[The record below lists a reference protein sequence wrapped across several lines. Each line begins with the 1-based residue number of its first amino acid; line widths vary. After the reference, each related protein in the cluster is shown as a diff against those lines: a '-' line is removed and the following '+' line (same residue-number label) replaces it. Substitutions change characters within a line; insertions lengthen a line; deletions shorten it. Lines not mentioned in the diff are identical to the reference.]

1 MLVAFDVDGTLL
13 RGETIC
19 ECLGRGIGKIE
30 EMKTFEFLT
39 SQTQIFQAR
48 RTMLGWFMPYGR
60 TALLKCLKSA
70 RLAPGTRAGIARLRA
85 CGMRTAL
92 VSISWRFAVDWLAAD
107 LGADYAI
114 GTDWLEAG
122 EVVDFW
128 PNDKVT
134 WLAALLQELH
144 LSPQA
149 LVAIGDSAG
158 DIPMLKF
165 AGRAY
170 FVGPKVPPLL
180 AHVHHWP
187 DANIEELV
195 DDIVRLTTGDD

>member
-30 EMKTFEFLT
+30 EMKTFELLT
-39 SQTQIFQAR
+39 SQAQIFQAR

-60 TALLKCLKSA
+60 TGLLECLKSA
-70 RLAPGTRAGIARLRA
+70 RLAPGARAGIARLRA
-85 CGMRTAL
+85 RGMRTAL

-128 PNDKVT
+128 PDDKVT
-134 WLAALLQELH
+134 WLAALLQELC

-165 AGRAY
+165 AGRSY
-170 FVGPKVPPLL
+170 FVGQKMPPLL
-180 AHVHHWP
+180 AHVRHWP

-195 DDIVRLTTGDD
+195 DDIVRLTTDND